1 MRRFIAIV
9 IIGVLI
15 YFSYQWYE
23 QRHSESTPAII
34 ETITTSIKEA
44 VQAGGSML
52 KDELDSI
59 EQRLAAEKA
68 SSHADSVDGLAAEGS
83 GLDAGQNK
91 NYTFDSDQASGAK
104 DKSSSGKSSDAKL
117 TATDEQGIV
126 QFLAEQFDEHSPEM
140 SFRIEGSY
148 RDVSDKLTNWL
159 KQALEINEYAR
170 YAMSSYSYT
179 VSNKLL
185 YNEVELKANFRES
198 KEMTEQV
205 RNFAKSLLAEMN
217 LSQYSKEQQVKL
229 IHDWIVTNVQYDES
243 LQRYT
248 AYEALKEGLAVC
260 QGYAMLGY
268 MLYSEAGFDVR
279 IVEGTAKGQEHAWN
293 MILLNDRWYQ
303 LDLTWDDPV
312 GQAADVVS
320 YRYYLV
326 SDEELAKDHIW
337 QGNYPVAKVS
347 YKQTLLETAHKL
359 EKSSS
364 QYKQLQ
370 ALRQEL
376 GFHWYDEQNQVD
388 SYDKLYALLKQ
399 AVTKRQDS
407 VQFVYAD
414 GSKAE
419 NDIGKALRSLKT
431 ARSYQM
437 SYYEFSEQGDM
448 AITLTLSY

>member
-9 IIGVLI
+9 IVGVLI

-23 QRHSESTPAII
+23 QSRLESEPAFI
-34 ETITTSIKEA
+34 ETIATSIKEA
-44 VQAGGSML
+44 VQAGGAML

-59 EQRLAAEKA
+59 EQRLAAEEA
-68 SSHADSVDGLAAEGS
+68 SSATDSVDGLAAEGS
-83 GLDAGQNK
+83 GLEIGQNK
-91 NYTFDSDQASGAK
+91 DYIFESDQTSEEQ
-104 DKSSSGKSSDAKL
+104 DKSSSGKADHAKL
-117 TATDEQGIV
+117 TTADEQGIV
-126 QFLAEQFDEHSPEM
+126 QFLAEQFDEHSPELT
-140 SFRIEGSY
+140 FRIEGSY
-148 RDVSDKLTNWL
+148 RDVSDNLTDWL

-170 YAMSSYSYT
+170 YAMASYSYT

-205 RNFAKSLLAEMN
+205 RNFAKSLLTEMK

-312 GQAADVVS
+312 GQAADEVS

-326 SDEELAKDHIW
+326 SDEELARDHVW
-337 QGNYPVAKVS
+337 KGDYPVAPIS
-347 YKQTLLETAHKL
+347 YKQTLLEAASKL

-370 ALRQEL
+370 ELRQEL
-376 GFHWYDEQNQVD
+376 GFHWYDEQNQIN
-388 SYDKLYALLKQ
+388 SYDKLHALLKQ
-399 AVTKRQDS
+399 AVSKRQDS

-419 NDIGKALRSLKT
+419 NDIVKALRSLKT

-448 AITLTLSY
+448 AITLTLTY